1 LATFGTDGTPLEV
14 MDATSGRRCA
24 KLARH
29 FDATNKVIDSEC
41 FDAAGNPTS
50 GPE

>member
-1 LATFGTDGTPLEV
+1 

-24 KLARH
+24 KLVRH